1 MEFIRNQTA
10 KLLEMVFN
18 EEEDDEEEVYYDA
31 VGYDA
36 YFGPSA
42 EGESAPV
49 DPRNWDLYWVT
60 HPNGPLDELPPRT
73 DASTPTELDFPRE
86 DATQGLIDVII
97 NQQEHDLQVEAAD
110 AAAAAASP
118 VIADDLRSSTAKLST
133 VLEAELALASPTTPD
148 AAPDTQGTS
157 QLPD

>member
-60 HPNGPLDELPPRT
+60 HPNGPLDELPRT
-73 DASTPTELDFPRE
+73 DASTTPELDFPRE

-97 NQQEHDLQVEAAD
+97 NQQEHDLQVEAA
-110 AAAAAASP
+110 AASP
-118 VIADDLRSSTAKLST
+118 VIADDLRSSIAKLST

-157 QLPD
+157 QVPD

>member
-73 DASTPTELDFPRE
+73 DASTTPELDFPRE

-97 NQQEHDLQVEAAD
+97 NQQEHDLQVEAA
-110 AAAAAASP
+110 AASP
-118 VIADDLRSSTAKLST
+118 VIADDLRSSIAKLST

-157 QLPD
+157 QVPD